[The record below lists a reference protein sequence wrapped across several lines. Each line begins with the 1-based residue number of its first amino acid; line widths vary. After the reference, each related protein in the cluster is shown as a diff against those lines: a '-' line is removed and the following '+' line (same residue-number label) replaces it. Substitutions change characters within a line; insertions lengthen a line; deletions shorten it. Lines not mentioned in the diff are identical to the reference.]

1 MAKALSESDAMHIS
15 EDGNRRIIIRNMLI
29 LCPEVLS
36 RKDKYLSSETGVE
49 DRKISRCWMNA
60 KINKDQRSGKYTS

>member
-36 RKDKYLSSETGVE
+36 RKDKYLSSETGV
-49 DRKISRCWMNA
+49 R
-60 KINKDQRSGKYTS
+60 G